1 MKRQIVSLIS
11 LSMVLSAAVLQGQ
24 EKRDSLKEKAI
35 EEVVLVNVGYGT
47 QKKAH
52 LTGAIATVPM
62 DDIQDLA
69 SGNLASTLSG
79 MVNGLSVSGGDA
91 RPGALPAAG
100 HAVHLADEPLHR
112 GPPPEK
118 DIRLPT

>member
-1 MKRQIVSLIS
+1 M
-11 LSMVLSAAVLQGQ
+11 
-24 EKRDSLKEKAI
+24 
-35 EEVVLVNVGYGT
+35 VGYGT

-91 RPGALPAAG
+91 RPGENA
-100 HAVHLADEPLHR
+100 R
-112 GPPPEK
+112 IN
-118 DIRLPT
+118 IRQMMFYQILVVLLQNHYMLLMGIFIL